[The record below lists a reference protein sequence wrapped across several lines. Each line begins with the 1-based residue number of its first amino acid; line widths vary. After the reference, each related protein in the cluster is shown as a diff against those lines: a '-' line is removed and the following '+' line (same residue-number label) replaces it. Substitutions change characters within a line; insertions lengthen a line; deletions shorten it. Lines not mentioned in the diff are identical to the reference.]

1 MSKHLKEFLKP
12 ASVMK
17 QIYKWIFIVVGL
29 LPVRKKLLIF
39 ESFLGRQFSCNPR
52 AIYEYV
58 KHHDYDYEMIWSV
71 DRKHSRIFQQLNIP
85 YVNRFS
91 LKWLWLLPRA
101 EYWITNSR
109 MPLWLK
115 KPNHT
120 TYVQTWHGT
129 PLKKLAADIKEVH
142 MAGTT
147 TIEYKE
153 EFLQESRRWDFLISP
168 NPYSTAI
175 FKRAFQYE
183 KTILE
188 TGYPRNDRLITH
200 NNDDTIKRIKDTL
213 GIPNNKKVILYAPTW
228 RDDEFDDSGKY
239 KFTLQLDLAE
249 LKRTLSEE
257 YVIILRVHY
266 LIANRINIQPYQGF
280 VFDCSDYDDNRDLYL
295 ISDILVTDYS
305 SVFFDYLCLKRPIIF
320 YTYDLDTYRDTLRGF
335 YFDLEKDH
343 PGPLV
348 KTTEELIAEVKRL
361 ERDGFEPTDAIT
373 RFHEN
378 FCGIEQ
384 GVSTEQVVKRVFSER
399 AVQ

>member
-1 MSKHLKEFLKP
+1 MKEFLKP

-17 QIYKWIFIVVGL
+17 QIYKWIFILIGF
-29 LPVRKKLLIF
+29 LPVRKKLVIF
-39 ESFLGRQFSCNPR
+39 ESFLGKQFSCNPR
-52 AIYEYV
+52 AIYEYL
-58 KHHDYDYEMIWSV
+58 KHHDYDMEMIWSV
-71 DRKHSRIFQQLNIP
+71 DKKHSRIFQQLNIP

-109 MPLWLK
+109 MPIWLK

-142 MAGTT
+142 MPGTT
-147 TIEYKE
+147 TIDYKE
-153 EFLQESRRWDFLISP
+153 EFYQESRSWDFLISP
-168 NPYSTAI
+168 NAYSTSI

-200 NNDDTIKRIKDTL
+200 NNDETITRIKETL
-213 GIPNNKKVILYAPTW
+213 GIPKDKKVILYAPTW
-228 RDDEFDDSGKY
+228 RDDQFFDRGKY
-239 KFTLQLDLAE
+239 KFTLHLDIDQL
-249 LKRTLSEE
+249 KNTLGEE
-257 YVIILRVHY
+257 YVILLRVHY
-266 LIANRINIQPYQGF
+266 LIANRINIQPYQDF

-305 SVFFDYLCLKRPIIF
+305 SVFFDYLCLKRPILF
-320 YTYDLDTYRDTLRGF
+320 YTYDLDLYRDKVRGF

-348 KTTEELIAEVKRL
+348 KTTEELIREVKRL
-361 ERDGFEPTDAIT
+361 ERGGFEPTDAFT

-378 FCGIEQ
+378 FCRLEQ
-384 GVSTEQVVKRVFSER
+384 GVSAEQVVKRVFSER
-399 AVQ
+399 VIK